1 MNLFNSAVVCLVVAI
16 TGCDY
21 DQEQKPWVV
30 TAAKFAAETTAAE
43 SGDAVAQYN
52 LGRFYFY
59 GNGVP
64 KDEREAAKWFHMAA
78 SQGVAR
84 AQYKLGVMYFN
95 AQGVPQDSVEG
106 ERLLRLAADQ
116 GHAEAQTD
124 LGYAYY
130 YGDSGLPQDYA
141 EAWKWFRMAAE
152 QEDADAQVRDML
164 ASMYYHGKGVP
175 QDFVEAYAW
184 FSVATRGWHSAVV
197 HREEVAGKLT
207 PEQLLQAQKRATD
220 LLKKIDSGK

>member
-1 MNLFNSAVVCLVVAI
+1 
-16 TGCDY
+16 
-21 DQEQKPWVV
+21 
-30 TAAKFAAETTAAE
+30 
-43 SGDAVAQYN
+43 
-52 LGRFYFY
+52 
-59 GNGVP
+59 
-64 KDEREAAKWFHMAA
+64 MAA
-78 SQGVAR
+78 NQGVAR

-130 YGDSGLPQDYA
+130 YGDGGLPQDYA
-141 EAWKWFRMAAE
+141 EAWKWCRMAAE
-152 QEDADAQVRDML
+152 QEDANAEVRDML

-207 PEQLLQAQKRATD
+207 PEQLLQAQKRATE
-220 LLKKIDSGK
+220 LLKKIDSGKQPSQGDAAAESGTSSGPTSLKPSS